1 MRRKIIL
8 IELISH
14 LVDGNW
20 SDWEDWSD
28 CPVTCGGG
36 VQERTRTCTN
46 PPAQFGGAPC
56 PGESEESRACN
67 EAPCPSNFFY
77 IFVKSTNCLKYPHY
91 IVLHNQTMQMLV
103 DLIFL

>member
-1 MRRKIIL
+1 MVKSKNGVHPYFM
-8 IELISH
+8 ELTEPISS

-46 PPAQFGGAPC
+46 PPPAFGGESC
-56 PGESEESRACN
+56 PGEGEETRACN
-67 EAPCPSNFFY
+67 EDPCPSNA
-77 IFVKSTNCLKYPHY
+77 
-91 IVLHNQTMQMLV
+91 
-103 DLIFL
+103 